1 MLYILTG
8 NIQTGKTRWLQKLIA
23 EFETTGVIPYGVI
36 APGRWIEHRDG
47 NEMTFEKTGIDNEL
61 LPQHE
66 LMPFAR
72 RACDVDDDEAKRTCT
87 QARKAQLSWAIDDGT
102 LDRVN
107 EHLAWVAQVTAHDA
121 GLPEGRAE
129 KGIAL
134 LIIDE
139 LGPLEILH
147 GNGLTNGLAL
157 VDRGATD
164 ALPHALVIVRE
175 QLLDQAMARFSDAP
189 WGGMKAVFPTSEAFD
204 ELLVLANR

>member
-8 NIQTGKTRWLQKLIA
+8 NIQTGKTRWLQRLIA
-23 EFETTGVIPYGVI
+23 ELEIAGVTPYGVI
-36 APGRWIEHRDG
+36 APGRWIEHRSGD
-47 NEMTFEKTGIDNEL
+47 EVTFEKTGIDNEL

-72 RACDVDDDEAKRTCT
+72 RACDVEDDEAKRTCT
-87 QARKAQLSWAIDDGT
+87 QARKAQLGWAINDDT

-107 EHLAWVAQVTAHDA
+107 KHLAWVAQITAYDA

-129 KGIAL
+129 KDNAL

-147 GNGLTNGLAL
+147 GKGLTNGLAL

-189 WGGMKAVFPTSEAFD
+189 WGGMKAVFPTSETFD
-204 ELLVLANR
+204 ELLALANQ